1 MDGESLDA
9 QYFHFSVP
17 AHITEALH
25 LLDQFICTWDPLHK
39 GGVLDNHI
47 REDSSFSWL
56 VEIQTICRETFS
68 TFNWDKNYQSFMQ
81 IYGDLNVQMKKLTN
95 FQMTS
100 VRFVFINLRTNYS
113 AVRLTLVN
121 VKRAVV
127 L

>member
-39 GGVLDNHI
+39 GSVLDNHI

-68 TFNWDKNYQSFMQ
+68 TFNWGKNYQSFMQ